1 MIEHITNC
9 SSYFGYGSINHAV
22 HAVTCEFIHDPLA
35 ANEMLS
41 HKDLSDFIRYVV
53 EQFPEASCYLYMK
66 IYGVSPLGI
75 KLGVL
80 KRAGIIDITHCLNVI
95 ILSTKDDT
103 TSLIAEFAISDVDQV
118 LQLMNAH
125 PFSTFAIISYPDDS
139 NDISEVIA
147 QFEQNLMNEVINL
160 GCAVGKAVLT
170 CICGNDGATFCCFQL
185 HDL

>member
-35 ANEMLS
+35 ANETLS